1 MKMEITQT
9 YFLVW
14 VKQENAELMKIIND
28 LKKERSILMN
38 ESKNADQKYTEKS
51 KLKKLYCRN

>member
-51 KLKKLYCRN
+51 KLKKLYWRN